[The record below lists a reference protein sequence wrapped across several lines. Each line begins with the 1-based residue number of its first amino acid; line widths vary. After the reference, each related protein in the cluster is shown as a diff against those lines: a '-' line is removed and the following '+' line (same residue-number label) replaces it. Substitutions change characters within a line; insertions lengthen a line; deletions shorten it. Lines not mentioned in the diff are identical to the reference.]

1 MNTTTLTSSSDNIM
15 DIQCVKET
23 NHLLTYDT
31 TWVAGY
37 KCTSMYLYFTIL
49 GVAVLLQIARN
60 FVWTKTSQAT
70 REALHEP
77 IEGEGCFGACCSCN
91 SARMAYIRLL
101 LFYTVISMCL
111 YIINILLIL
120 GANLGILGA
129 VLLGNVLGTWLSVS
143 LQKQDK
149 ARTATT
155 LKTMIDE
162 YYQLRSKNMI
172 TMEEKRHLERL
183 EEMKFLMRNFIN
195 GQSRVVN
202 NKGIDKFR

>member
-1 MNTTTLTSSSDNIM
+1 MNTTTLAAASDNIM
-15 DIQCVKET
+15 NIQCIKET

-37 KCTSMYLYFTIL
+37 KCTSMYLYFSVL

-77 IEGEGCFGACCSCN
+77 IEGEGCFGACCSCG
-91 SARMAYIRLL
+91 SSRMAYIRQL

-111 YIINILLIL
+111 YIVNILLIL
-120 GANLGILGA
+120 GANLGILGS

-162 YYQLRSKNMI
+162 YYELRAKNMI
-172 TMEEKRHLERL
+172 TMEEKKHLERL
-183 EEMKFLMRNFIN
+183 EEMKFLLRNFIN
-195 GQSRVVN
+195 GQSRLV
-202 NKGIDKFR
+202 NKGM

>member
-1 MNTTTLTSSSDNIM
+1 MNVTDVLSESSTNIM
-15 DIQCVKET
+15 NIQCVKET

-37 KCTSMYLYFTIL
+37 KCTSMTLYFTIL

-60 FVWTKTSQAT
+60 FIWTKTSQAT

-91 SARMAYIRLL
+91 SARMAYIRQL
-101 LFYTVISMCL
+101 LFYTVVSMIL

-162 YYQLRSKNMI
+162 YYELRAKNMI
-172 TMEEKRHLERL
+172 TMDEKKHLERL
-183 EEMKFLMRNFIN
+183 EEMKYLLRNFIN
-195 GQSRVVN
+195 GQSRLVN
-202 NKGIDKFR
+202 KTI